1 MISYFLIGILI
12 MAVYGMYAHVMMLEN
27 ELRICRKQ
35 IKEIDAMQQNQNVSI
50 VKLMYHQSIR
60 CEDYEAA
67 KVIKEKMG
75 KDFNFYKMM

>member
-12 MAVYGMYAHVMMLEN
+12 MAVYGIFAYARMLEN
-27 ELRICRKQ
+27 ELRICRNQ
-35 IKEIDAMQQNQNVSI
+35 IKEIDKMQQNQNVSLI
-50 VKLMYHQSIR
+50 KLMYHQSIR